1 MENIMLTKEDLL
13 NLDSIPLI
21 KDVSLELYI
30 DFSLTY
36 LLPRKFLYYFSDGT
50 SMNVE
55 FEEWGIYHML
65 GIQHIDYRIKND
77 EFFESVKN
85 GLSFA
90 DFKVDD
96 AIKDRFKHQ
105 KKRLA
110 MFACTYNT
118 LRKGQAFY
126 IPSGKVQN
134 TNNVE
139 VDYILYRTLH
149 NNRGNNNGN
158 SNSNGMNVGIRF
170 ENGKFVPLTLLI
182 SKQSALMDYVD
193 IENFKLV
200 ERLEI
205 LDDSENIIETIC
217 YALKTKD
224 TN

>member
-1 MENIMLTKEDLL
+1 MLAKEDLL
-13 NLDSIPLI
+13 SLDSTPLI
-21 KDVSLELYI
+21 KDVSLELYK
-30 DFSLTY
+30 DFSLIY
-36 LLPRKFLYYFSDGT
+36 LLPRKFLYHFSDGT
-50 SMNVE
+50 FMNVE

-77 EFFESVKN
+77 KFFESINN

-126 IPSGKVQN
+126 IPSGKVKN

-139 VDYILYRTLH
+139 VDYILYRTLY
-149 NNRGNNNGN
+149 NNSGNYNGN
-158 SNSNGMNVGIRF
+158 SSGMNIGIRL
-170 ENGKFVPLTLLI
+170 EKGKYVPLTILI
-182 SKQSALMDYVD
+182 SKQSALMNYVD
-193 IENFKLV
+193 VENFKLV
-200 ERLEI
+200 ERLEVI
-205 LDDSENIIETIC
+205 DSTGKIIESIS
-217 YALKTKD
+217 YALANKD

>member
-1 MENIMLTKEDLL
+1 MLTKEDLL
-13 NLDSIPLI
+13 NLDSTPLI
-21 KDVSLELYI
+21 KDVSLELYR

-36 LLPRKFLYYFSDGT
+36 LMPRKFMYYFSDGT

-77 EFFESVKN
+77 EFFQKIN
-85 GLSFA
+85 DGLTFA

-96 AIKDRFKHQ
+96 SIKDRFKHQ
-105 KKRLA
+105 KKRIA

-126 IPSGKVQN
+126 IPSGKVKN
-134 TNNVE
+134 TNNVK
-139 VDYILYRTLH
+139 VDYILYRTLY
-149 NNRGNNNGN
+149 NNGG
-158 SNSNGMNVGIRF
+158 NSNGMNIGIRL
-170 ENGKFVPLTLLI
+170 ENNKYVPLTILI

-193 IENFKLV
+193 IEDFKLV

-205 LDDSENIIETIC
+205 LDGLGNIIETIR
-217 YALKTKD
+217 YALTIKD
-224 TN
+224 VVV

>member
-1 MENIMLTKEDLL
+1 MLTKEDLL
-13 NLDSIPLI
+13 DLDSTPLI
-21 KDVSLELYI
+21 KDVSLELYR

-36 LLPRKFLYYFSDGT
+36 LMSRKFIYHFSDGT
-50 SMNVE
+50 SMNVG

-77 EFFESVKN
+77 EFFQEIDD

-105 KKRLA
+105 KKRIT

-126 IPSGKVQN
+126 IPSGKVKN

-139 VDYILYRTLH
+139 VDYILYRPLR
-149 NNRGNNNGN
+149 NNSGNNNG
-158 SNSNGMNVGIRF
+158 MNIGIRF
-170 ENGKFVPLTLLI
+170 E
-182 SKQSALMDYVD
+182 
-193 IENFKLV
+193 
-200 ERLEI
+200 
-205 LDDSENIIETIC
+205 DD
-217 YALKTKD
+217 K
-224 TN
+224 